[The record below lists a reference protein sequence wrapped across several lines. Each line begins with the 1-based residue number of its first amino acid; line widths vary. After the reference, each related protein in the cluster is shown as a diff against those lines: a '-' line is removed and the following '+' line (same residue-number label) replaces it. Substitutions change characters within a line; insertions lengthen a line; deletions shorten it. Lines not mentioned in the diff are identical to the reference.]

1 MRPDRALT
9 EASGRRTDDEF
20 HSCSA
25 SDRRGLLVQGVRIQG
40 GVAVPEAAVGRAPWT
55 RWFGA
60 TLKNFHNRY
69 TIFHVSLRFCS
80 LFSPLFRD
88 LHVACIMYSFH
99 RVSISLTI
107 DKIQHKKEKPTQWS
121 VLVHRYFGTLH
132 DTIMTTNV
140 ESVANLWE
148 YAMCVFETVHVSP
161 REFEWIFWIFEA
173 WIDRKFVKKERKKKR
188 GERSI
193 AAANI
198 QKRWARIKMDDILL

>member
-1 MRPDRALT
+1 MNSTLVVPVTD
-9 EASGRRTDDEF
+9 EVSWFKESGYKEESLCRK
-20 HSCSA
+20 
-25 SDRRGLLVQGVRIQG
+25 LPLVEHHELG
-40 GVAVPEAAVGRAPWT
+40 GSVQLW
-55 RWFGA
+55 
-60 TLKNFHNRY
+60 KIS
-69 TIFHVSLRFCS
+69 TIVTQFFTFLCAFVL

-148 YAMCVFETVHVSP
+148 YAMCVFETAHVSP
-161 REFEWIFWIFEA
+161 REFEWIFWIFE
-173 WIDRKFVKKERKKKR
+173 DRSKVRKKERKKKR

-198 QKRWARIKMDDILL
+198 QKRWARIKMDDISL